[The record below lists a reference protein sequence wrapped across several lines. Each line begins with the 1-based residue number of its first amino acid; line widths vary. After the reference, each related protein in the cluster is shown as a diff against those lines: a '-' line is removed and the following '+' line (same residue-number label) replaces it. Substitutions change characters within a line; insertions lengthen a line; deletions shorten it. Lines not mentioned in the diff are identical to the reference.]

1 MKIFN
6 GFDLLAILNTDLASM
21 LSQNPCQAALWLA
34 SALQKIHCFP
44 TVTISVELAP
54 VLECYFWVS
63 FHFMFGTLGG
73 CEGLVMV
80 AVVLR
85 WSLDPRKPNFP
96 LLKG

>member
-6 GFDLLAILNTDLASM
+6 SFDLLAILNTDLASM

-54 VLECYFWVS
+54 VLECHFRVS